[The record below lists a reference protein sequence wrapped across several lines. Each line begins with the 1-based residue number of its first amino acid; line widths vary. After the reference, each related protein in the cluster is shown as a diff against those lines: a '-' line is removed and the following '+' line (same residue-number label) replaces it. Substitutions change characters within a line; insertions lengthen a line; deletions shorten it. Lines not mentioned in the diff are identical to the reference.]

1 MDLQQMYDEVIDTN
15 NIKIVVLGAE
25 GVGKSSIINQLC
37 DRQFDL
43 EIKST
48 TCYKIDKAEYIINDQ
63 QYNLSFW
70 DCGSYHNQS
79 YQDVKKAFYR
89 GSLFAFLVVDATCTD
104 QLKSTIQFWDQECED
119 YNVFTKYVL
128 VNKMDL
134 VDDIEVMNCNKTISI
149 GQMIEEQDHSHIQM
163 INQNLNQIDHK
174 DEIKLMISNLEL
186 NTQCFFG
193 SAKKKEMGYKDFLI
207 KLIKDN
213 NIFNLQKADSD
224 RRIQKNRQNE
234 SSIRQSLPIESQRKS
249 SEQVKCNIY

>member
-1 MDLQQMYDEVIDTN
+1 MDQQQMYDEVIDTT

-37 DRQFDL
+37 DRKFDH

-63 QYNLSFW
+63 QYTLSFW

-89 GSLFAFLVVDATCTD
+89 GSLFAFLVVDAKCTD
-104 QLKSTIQFWDQECED
+104 QLKSAIQFWDQECED
-119 YNVFTKYVL
+119 YNVFTKYIL

-134 VDDIEVMNCNKTISI
+134 LDDIEFLNYNKTISI
-149 GQMIEEQDHSHIQM
+149 GQTLEDEDQIQIQM

-174 DEIKLMISNLEL
+174 HEIELMINDLGL
-186 NTQCFFG
+186 NIQLFFG
-193 SAKKKEMGYKDFLI
+193 SAKSIEMGYKNFLI
-207 KLIKDN
+207 KLIQNN

-224 RRIQKNRQNE
+224 RRILKNRQNE

-249 SEQVKCNIY
+249 REQLKCNIY

>member
-1 MDLQQMYDEVIDTN
+1 MQDEVIDTN

-48 TCYKIDKAEYIINDQ
+48 TCYKIDNAEYIINDQ
-63 QYNLSFW
+63 SYNLSFW
-70 DCGSYHNQS
+70 DC
-79 YQDVKKAFYR
+79 DVKKVFYCFNQAFYR

-104 QLKSTIQFWDQECED
+104 QLRSTIQFWDQECED

-149 GQMIEEQDHSHIQM
+149 GQMNEDEDHSHIQM
-163 INQNLNQIDHK
+163 INQNQNQIDQK
-174 DEIKLMISNLEL
+174 EEIKLMFSNLEL

-249 SEQVKCNIY
+249 SEQIKCNVY